1 MVDQDEIHRIA
12 VGREFL
18 TEVKKLEEIIS
29 EIEKQ
34 KSFRIFGYLLIPVI
48 LGFFVFLMKK
58 MASIDKEIRV
68 AVVGKYAHLG
78 DSYISI
84 NEALKHAGIEC
95 GENIFI
101 LIKKKDELTQKV
113 RNEIEASNYQLKNN
127 LKHLKDADTFLIY
140 SVRADLLGKLEDY
153 RSILHYLKLKN
164 ENFEKS
170 FNDIIET
177 SIRNRRQQL

>member
-18 TEVKKLEEIIS
+18 TEVKKLEEILS
-29 EIEKQ
+29 DIEKQ

-48 LGFFVFLMKK
+48 LGFFILKK
-58 MASIDKEIRV
+58 T
-68 AVVGKYAHLG
+68 
-78 DSYISI
+78 
-84 NEALKHAGIEC
+84 N
-95 GENIFI
+95 ENIFI
-101 LIKKKDELTQKV
+101 FTKRRDELTNKV
-113 RNEIEASNYQLKNN
+113 INGIETSNQQLKNN
-127 LKHLKDADTFLIY
+127 LKHLNDTDTFLIY

-177 SIRNRRQQL
+177 SISEVIASKNIIDNFNKKLVERRKKEYDYLFN